1 MAPKKSTSKKSTAA
15 ALADIQKGLADIQK
29 QAKGAVKKIA
39 PKAEQAIAATEL
51 AKNTIQG
58 LTAETK
64 RNDPNQ
70 LQFGQKAP
78 EGITRKTKDLSRTS
92 GRDTGTYTTAMGQ
105 RISAPKDFGTAEDIS
120 VVDTTTTGGDVTGD
134 GTGGVGSGADRV
146 YTAPDGTTFTDQQAF
161 AAYTADLRQ
170 QKFDEANKLG
180 ERKSAFS
187 ILKEEF
193 DRYGLGDLVGDV
205 EQLAKEGLSAAEY
218 SLELRKKPSYT
229 QRFSANQQRIN
240 SGLRALSEAEYVSLE
255 DQYQQVMRQ
264 YGLPQSF
271 YSTGKL
277 GRQPELEKFI
287 AGDVSPVEL
296 EDRVQTAVERVK
308 NAAPEVIQALTTY
321 YGGPGGITE
330 SNLVS
335 YVLDPQR
342 ALPEIKRKVAA
353 AEIGAAGKVAG
364 FGVTGTRAEELA
376 MRGIT
381 QAQAQQG
388 YQTAA
393 EITPRAGQLA
403 SIYGGEQYDQTAA
416 EQEVFGLEGA
426 ASARRKRQ
434 RLAGLER
441 GQFSQQT
448 GMSGTALERNRSGAF

>member
-1 MAPKKSTSKKSTAA
+1 MATKKSTSKKSTSA
-15 ALADIQKGLADIQK
+15 ALADIQKGLADLQS

-39 PKAEQAIAATEL
+39 PKAEQAIAATES
-51 AKNTIQG
+51 AKNAIQG
-58 LTAETK
+58 LAAETGSALPSGF
-64 RNDPNQ
+64 RGQDSQPGYTIVGGTIIPINQ
-70 LQFGQKAP
+70 STSTKQASGST
-78 EGITRKTKDLSRTS
+78 GKT
-92 GRDTGTYTTAMGQ
+92 
-105 RISAPKDFGTAEDIS
+105 
-120 VVDTTTTGGDVTGD
+120 DTTGA
-134 GTGGVGSGADRV
+134 GSTERV

>member
-1 MAPKKSTSKKSTAA
+1 M
-15 ALADIQKGLADIQK
+15 
-29 QAKGAVKKIA
+29 
-39 PKAEQAIAATEL
+39 
-51 AKNTIQG
+51 TI
-58 LTAETK
+58 
-64 RNDPNQ
+64 DPNQ

-78 EGITRKTKDLSRTS
+78 KGITKKTKNLSRTS

-105 RISAPKDFGTAEDIS
+105 KISGPKDLGFAQDIS
-120 VVDTTTTGGDVTGD
+120 VVDTTTTGGAGGGTGD
-134 GTGGVGSGADRV
+134 GTGGSTGGTERV
-146 YTAPDGTTFTDQQAF
+146 YTAPDGETFTDQM
-161 AAYTADLRQ
+161 AYATYIADLRQ

-218 SLELRKKPSYT
+218 SLELRKKPSYV
-229 QRFSANQQRIN
+229 QRFQANQTRVN
-240 SGLRALSEAEYVSLE
+240 NGLRALSEAEYVTLE

-264 YGLPQSF
+264 YGLPKSF
-271 YSTGKL
+271 YSTGKT

-296 EDRVQTAVERVK
+296 EDRVQIAVDRVK
-308 NAAPEVIQALTTY
+308 NAAPEVIDALTTY

-335 YVLDPQR
+335 YVLDPER

-353 AEIGAAGKVAG
+353 AEIGAAGRVAG
-364 FGVTGTRAEELA
+364 LGVAGARAEELA
-376 MRGIT
+376 MRGVT

-393 EITPRAGQLA
+393 ELLPRATQLA
-403 SIYGGEQYDQTAA
+403 SIYGAEKYDQTAA
-416 EQEVFGLEGA
+416 EQEIFGLEGA

-434 RLAGLER
+434 KLGAMEQAQFGARTGMAGSALER
-441 GQFSQQT
+441 G
-448 GMSGTALERNRSGAF
+448 RSGAF

>member
-1 MAPKKSTSKKSTAA
+1 MATKKVTAPESFGLPAAKKLTPKQQLSALSEAA
-15 ALADIQKGLADIQK
+15 KAA
-29 QAKGAVKKIA
+29 KKIEESLPA
-39 PKAEQAIAATEL
+39 RQDEILGGIIQAQKPLDRLQEKYPLTEL
-51 AKNTIQG
+51 P
-58 LTAETK
+58 E
-64 RNDPNQ
+64 
-70 LQFGQKAP
+70 QKKP
-78 EGITRKTKDLSRTS
+78 
-92 GRDTGTYTTAMGQ
+92 
-105 RISAPKDFGTAEDIS
+105 
-120 VVDTTTTGGDVTGD
+120 
-134 GTGGVGSGADRV
+134 GTGGGTERV
-146 YTAPDGTTFTDQQAF
+146 YTAPDGTTFTDQLAF
-161 AAYTADLRQ
+161 ATYTADLRQ
-170 QKFDEANKLG
+170 QKFDEANKLS

-218 SLELRKKPSYT
+218 SLELRKKPAYT
-229 QRFSANQQRIN
+229 QRFQANQTRVN
-240 SGLRALSEAEYVSLE
+240 NGLRALSEAEYVSLE

-271 YSTGKL
+271 YSTGKM

-296 EDRVQTAVERVK
+296 EDRVQIAVDRVK
-308 NAAPEVIQALTTY
+308 NAAPEVIDALTTY

-335 YVLDPQR
+335 YVLDPER

-353 AEIGAAGKVAG
+353 AEIGAAGRVAG
-364 FGVTGTRAEELA
+364 LGVAGARAEELA
-376 MRGIT
+376 MRGVT

-393 EITPRAGQLA
+393 ELLPRATQLA
-403 SIYGGEQYDQTAA
+403 SIYGAEKYDQTAA
-416 EQEVFGLEGA
+416 EQEIFGLEGA

-434 RLAGLER
+434 KLGAMEQAQFGARTGMAGSALER
-441 GQFSQQT
+441 G
-448 GMSGTALERNRSGAF
+448 RSGAF